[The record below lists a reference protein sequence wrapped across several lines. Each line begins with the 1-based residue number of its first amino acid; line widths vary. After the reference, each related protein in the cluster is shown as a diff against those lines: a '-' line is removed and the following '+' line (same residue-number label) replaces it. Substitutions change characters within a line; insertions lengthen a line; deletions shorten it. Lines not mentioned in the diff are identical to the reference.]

1 MPVNPMQFVTQM
13 LSKNPN
19 VVNNPIA
26 QNYLSVLQSGDAK
39 RGEEIANNILRTY
52 GMTKEQA
59 LSQVKS
65 YFHFP

>member
-59 LSQVKS
+59 LNQVKS
-65 YFHFP
+65 YFHLP

>member
-19 VVNNPIA
+19 IVNNPIA

-65 YFHFP
+65 YFYLP

>member
-1 MPVNPMQFVTQM
+1 MPANPMQFVTQM

-19 VVNNPIA
+19 VANNPIA

-65 YFHFP
+65 YFHLP